1 MLNYIVWNLIIDKM
15 MVVAKKM
22 EVSSYILNFLAHSI
36 EVVIVL
42 IVLKLLIPDLLECNI
57 LDKCFLHSPY
67 SAFRVIY

>member
-22 EVSSYILNFLAHSI
+22 EVFSYIFNFSDHSI

-42 IVLKLLIPDLLECNI
+42 IVLKLLTPD
-57 LDKCFLHSPY
+57 F
-67 SAFRVIY
+67 A